1 MLAAIIIIT
10 IIIINTTT
18 THYLCVL
25 TKWLWLAVQS
35 EATKWIVSVQ
45 IGLLTGGS

>member
-10 IIIINTTT
+10 IIINTTT

-45 IGLLTGGS
+45 MGLLTGGS